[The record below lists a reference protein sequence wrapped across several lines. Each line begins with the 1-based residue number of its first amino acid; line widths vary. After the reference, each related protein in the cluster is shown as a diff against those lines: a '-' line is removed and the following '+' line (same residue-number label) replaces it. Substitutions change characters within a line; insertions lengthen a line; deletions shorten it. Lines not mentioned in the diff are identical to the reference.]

1 MNQQNYP
8 QNSGYPVMPTSTLA
22 IVSLVAGVLSFVMLP
37 IVGAVVAIWT
47 GYEARK
53 ETRSVPPRA
62 SGDGLATAGI
72 VLGWIHVGVLV
83 ITLCCVIA
91 YFGFFASIL
100 ASSLHH

>member
-8 QNSGYPVMPTSTLA
+8 PNISYPVLPTSTLA
-22 IVSLVAGVLSFVMLP
+22 IVSLIAGILSFVMLP
-37 IVGAVVAIWT
+37 IVGAVIAIWT

-62 SGDGLATAGI
+62 TGDGLATAGI
-72 VLGWIHVGVLV
+72 VLGWIHFGLLV

-100 ASSLHH
+100 AASFHH